1 MTAFPYRILVEWS
14 VADERFVARVAALN
28 LAAHGDSAE
37 EATREAEVAASLALE
52 VLRGDGKAAPE
63 ADATADYA
71 GKVALRM
78 SRSMHARVARLAQAE
93 DVSINQLLV
102 SMIAEGLARSPARS
116 TKPRKRPTLRHTS
129 R

>member
-14 VADERFVARVAALN
+14 DADESFVARVPALN
-28 LAAHGDSAE
+28 LATHGDSAE
-37 EATREAEVAASLALE
+37 EATREAEVAAGLALD
-52 VLRGDGKAAPE
+52 VLREDGTAAPE
-63 ADATADYA
+63 PDAAADYA

-102 SMIAEGLARSPARS
+102 SIIAEGLARSSGRS
-116 TKPRKRPTLRHTS
+116 PTPRKRTTS
-129 R
+129 RTSNR